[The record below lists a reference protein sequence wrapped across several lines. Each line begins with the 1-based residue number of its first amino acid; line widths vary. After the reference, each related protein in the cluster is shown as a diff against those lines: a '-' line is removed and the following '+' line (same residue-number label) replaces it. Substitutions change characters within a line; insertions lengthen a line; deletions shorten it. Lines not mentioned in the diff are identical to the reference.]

1 MAATD
6 FTSALFDS
14 KPPTSGYL
22 VTTNKGGLV
31 DFLVPKGTGAVDV
44 VNSYRWTLTEHNDD
58 QKAREETPKVIL
70 KEYRML
76 QSALVNSARYYAV
89 GASQQLPGNG
99 EQQSTG
105 NQEPRITTE
114 PGMQGYQGLF
124 DYTNATGFEY
134 TFPYFS
140 EVSNEVDSTWTTLD
154 ILEKIKGATNY
165 VSPKIGE
172 VVDLATG
179 AYMFGKEANYPR
191 VGIMDRPKLWESS
204 NFRSINIRFPLFNTY
219 KFEDIKQNWDLC
231 YLLMYQNMFN
241 KRDFITAIP
250 PVFYTAY
257 IPGQFFSIA
266 MYVSNLKIYNR
277 GNIRNL
283 AIDDTGKKRNI
294 PDVFEID
301 MTLTDMVMPSQNMM
315 KVLQNEDPVTVEN
328 I

>member
-1 MAATD
+1 MAI
-6 FTSALFDS
+6 SRPLFES

-44 VNSYRWTLTEHNDD
+44 INNYRWTLTQHNDE
-58 QKAREETPKVIL
+58 QQAREETPKAIL

-89 GASQQLPGNG
+89 GASQQLPGG
-99 EQQSTG
+99 QQQSTG
-105 NQEPRITTE
+105 NQEPYITTE

-124 DYTNATGFEY
+124 DYSNGTGFEY
-134 TFPYFS
+134 TFPYFN

-165 VSPKIGE
+165 VSPQIGE
-172 VVDLATG
+172 MVDLAAG

-191 VGIMDRPKLWESS
+191 VGVMDRPKLWESS
-204 NFRSINIRFPLFNTY
+204 NFRTINIRFPLFNTY
-219 KFEDIKQNWDLC
+219 DFNDIKDNWDLC
-231 YLLMYQNMFN
+231 YLLMFQNMFN

-250 PVFYTAY
+250 PVFYRVY

-283 AIDDTGKKRNI
+283 DIDGTGKKRNI
-294 PDVFEID
+294 PDVYEID

-315 KVLQNEDPVTVEN
+315 RVLQNEDPVTVEN